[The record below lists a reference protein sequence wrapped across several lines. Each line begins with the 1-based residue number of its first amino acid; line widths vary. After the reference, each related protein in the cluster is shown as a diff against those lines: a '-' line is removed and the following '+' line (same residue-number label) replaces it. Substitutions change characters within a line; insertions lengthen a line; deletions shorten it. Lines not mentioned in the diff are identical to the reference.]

1 MRGLM
6 AGMLA
11 FGVYFLA
18 QAVVF
23 HTIKVPRRALVLVG
37 LWLAGLP
44 VYVWLYDWLP
54 DDRSVWPSPLVA
66 PSDLITFFCG
76 GLLYFFLF
84 MGYAQFFY
92 IAESSVGVRTMI
104 ELASDPEKGLT
115 LEELTKRYHY
125 DWMLE
130 RRLRRLV
137 HAGYLIEENGYYRTT
152 GRGRLAAA
160 ALRWFKQFLRL
171 GPGG

>member
-1 MRGLM
+1 MRGLV

-11 FGVYFLA
+11 FGMYFLV
-18 QAVVF
+18 QAAVF
-23 HTIKVPRRALVLVG
+23 HVVKVPRRALVLVG

-44 VYVWLYDWLP
+44 VYVWLYGWLP

-66 PSDLITFFCG
+66 PSDLTTFFCG

-152 GRGRLAAA
+152 GRGWLAAA